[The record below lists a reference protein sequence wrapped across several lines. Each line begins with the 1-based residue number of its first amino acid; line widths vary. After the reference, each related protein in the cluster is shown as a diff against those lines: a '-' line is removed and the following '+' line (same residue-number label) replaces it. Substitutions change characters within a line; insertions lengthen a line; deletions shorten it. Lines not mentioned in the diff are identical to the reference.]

1 MVAQNSFTHQERYRA
16 ARAACGQRLGQELN
30 EVAADICNPVV
41 KLRFLRDV
49 IDNQHR
55 IPRSFKYV
63 LMRPVNRAILRL
75 RALFSQLS
83 RSTRSRLHTVANR
96 ALLAVLACFAFLVAA
111 YSLGMQSNVAPAA
124 AAVQPPTISA
134 PVVKAA
140 VAPTTQPVAE
150 SLPTDALGITP
161 TTIWLADHGANWEVY
176 SNGLRIETLYTV
188 AGEPRRYR
196 IHERDAGLQPT
207 VHTKPVGIL
216 FHTSE
221 SDLWPLDA
229 GFDKQ
234 LRQSSSALLNYVKE
248 KRAYNYVIDRF
259 GRVYRVVDDETR
271 ANHAG
276 NSIWANGDDVYLDL
290 NSAFIGVS
298 FESRWD
304 GEVLPITR
312 AQLIAGRNLTNYL
325 RQRFAIA
332 PEMCATHGL
341 ASVSPKQHLLGYHTD
356 WARGFPFA
364 AFGLPDQYAKPPA
377 SIALFGFSY
386 SDELKQAVGDGW
398 PGLAIAE
405 TALAQTA
412 QEKGLSVEELRTQ
425 RHLLYAKWAKEVRS
439 NTATANDASTV
450 QSTAVETATNKP
462 ISESRG

>member
-1 MVAQNSFTHQERYRA
+1 M
-16 ARAACGQRLGQELN
+16 L
-30 EVAADICNPVV
+30 
-41 KLRFLRDV
+41 
-49 IDNQHR
+49 
-55 IPRSFKYV
+55 
-63 LMRPVNRAILRL
+63 
-75 RALFSQLS
+75 SQLS
-83 RSTRSRLHTVANR
+83 RSTRSRLRLVANR
-96 ALLAVLACFAFLVAA
+96 MLLVALPCFSILVTA
-111 YSLGMQSNVAPAA
+111 YSLSTQANAPSPTAAAPITTLPVAA
-124 AAVQPPTISA
+124 AAPVDKSVVPP
-134 PVVKAA
+134 AA
-140 VAPTTQPVAE
+140 QTVAE
-150 SLPTDALGITP
+150 TLPTDALGITP
-161 TTIWLADHGANWEVY
+161 TTIWLADHGANWELY

-188 AGEPRRYR
+188 AGEPRLYR
-196 IHERDAGLQPT
+196 IHDREAGIQPT
-207 VHTKPVGIL
+207 VRTKPVGIL

-290 NSAFIGVS
+290 NSAFLGVS
-298 FESRWD
+298 FESRWEG
-304 GEVLPITR
+304 GEILPITR

-364 AFGLPDQYAKPPA
+364 AFGLPDQYSIPPA
-377 SIALFGFSY
+377 SITLFGFSY
-386 SDELKQAVGDGW
+386 SDELKAAVGDGW
-398 PGLAIAE
+398 PGLAAAE
-405 TALAQTA
+405 AALTQAA
-412 QEKGLSVEELRTQ
+412 QEKGISLDELRAQ
-425 RHLLYAKWAKEVRS
+425 RHSLYAKWAKEARGNAADVSDVR
-439 NTATANDASTV
+439 TV
-450 QSTAVETATNKP
+450 QSTAVKTATNKLAND
-462 ISESRG
+462 SRG